1 MPTAV
6 IMPKVD
12 MVMEHGTIVRWLRQ
26 EGQPVTA
33 GEPLF
38 EIETDKAT
46 MEVEAPASGVL
57 GPIRAG
63 PGETVPVATVVA
75 VILAPGEEAAAIDAP
90 LADRAAAPS
99 PPSLVA
105 TAPGTSAPQDRRPPA
120 TPLARRLARMHG
132 LGLEA
137 VRGSGPGGRIQ
148 RRDIEAYLAARNDGA
163 PITPSPPAAVAPVA
177 EPPAS
182 SAPLEGGMFT
192 PLRGVRKVVA
202 ERMAQAAL
210 VPQFALQREIDATRL
225 LAVRERVPGR
235 PSLTAIIAR
244 AVAPLLLRHPAL
256 NSSFRDG
263 GIFTHASVHLGIAMD
278 SDGRLLVPVIRD
290 AQRRTLAE
298 IATALD
304 DLKRRAAAR
313 QLTPADLSGSTFSIS
328 NLGMFGV
335 DQFTALVNPP
345 EAAILAVGRVIERG
359 VNIGGQLALQP
370 RMVLTLSADHRV
382 VDGATAARF
391 LADLC
396 AALEEPYLLL

>member
-12 MVMEHGTIVRWLRQ
+12 MVMEHGTIVRWLHR
-26 EGQPVTA
+26 EGESITA

-90 LADRAAAPS
+90 PADRAAAPS

-105 TAPGTSAPQDRRPPA
+105 TAPGTAATQGRRPPA
-120 TPLARRLARMHG
+120 TPLARRLARKHG
-132 LGLEA
+132 LALEA

-148 RRDIEAYLAARNDGA
+148 RRDIEAHLAAHNGGA
-163 PITPSPPAAVAPVA
+163 QITPPPPAT
-177 EPPAS
+177 EPPTTPPAPEAGVF
-182 SAPLEGGMFT
+182 APLS
-192 PLRGVRKVVA
+192 GVRKVVA

-263 GIFTHASVHLGIAMD
+263 GIVTHASVHLGIAMD

-313 QLTPADLSGSTFSIS
+313 QLTPAELSGSTFSIS

-370 RMVLTLSADHRV
+370 RLALTLSADHRV